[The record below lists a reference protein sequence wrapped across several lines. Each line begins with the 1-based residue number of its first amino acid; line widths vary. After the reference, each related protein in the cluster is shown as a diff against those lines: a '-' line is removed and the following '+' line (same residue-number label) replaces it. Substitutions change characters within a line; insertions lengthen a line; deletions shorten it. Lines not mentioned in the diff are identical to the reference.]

1 MIKSSLIDGKYLL
14 NSKADLGKA
23 GGEGGVAGWGARVSL
38 TVSIFCYCLFFCNH
52 FEELQIVLFEVEL
65 NIKNA
70 PLINAYPNT
79 IETCLTAVHLL
90 FGR

>member
-23 GGEGGVAGWGARVSL
+23 GGGGGRGVAGWGARVSH
-38 TVSIFCYCLFFCNH
+38 TVSIFCYWLFFCKH

-70 PLINAYPNT
+70 PLIN
-79 IETCLTAVHLL
+79 VKHD
-90 FGR
+90 

>member
-1 MIKSSLIDGKYLL
+1 MIKSSLIHGKYLL
-14 NSKADLGKA
+14 NSEADLGRA
-23 GGEGGVAGWGARVSL
+23 GGVGAGWGARVSL

>member
-1 MIKSSLIDGKYLL
+1 MIKSILIHGKYLL
-14 NSKADLGKA
+14 NSEADLGRA
-23 GGEGGVAGWGARVSL
+23 GGGAGWRSRVSL

-70 PLINAYPNT
+70 PLINAHPNT